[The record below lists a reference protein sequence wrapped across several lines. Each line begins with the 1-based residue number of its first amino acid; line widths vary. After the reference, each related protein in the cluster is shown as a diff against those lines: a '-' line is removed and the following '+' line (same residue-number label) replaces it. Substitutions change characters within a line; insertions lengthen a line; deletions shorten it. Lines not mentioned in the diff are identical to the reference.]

1 MKNTMTRVE
10 ALNTAIDMISNTVE
24 LNGEGD
30 PDEVKLT
37 KTLEILTKIRDQI
50 SKPHTSSDE
59 AKAKRSAM
67 QKEKTAKARAEL
79 VFTVAPVLR
88 KYLTSDVTAKEL
100 FEVAKDELPQDFSA
114 AKVQNI
120 LIREMAPELVKT
132 EAKGKANT
140 YRLIG

>member
-1 MKNTMTRVE
+1 MKNTITRVD
-10 ALNTAIDMISNTVE
+10 ALNTAIDMITNTIE

-30 PDEVKLT
+30 PDEIKLT

-50 SKPHTSSDE
+50 AKPRTSSEE

-79 VFTVAPVLR
+79 VSTVVPVLR
-88 KYLTSDVTAKEL
+88 KHLTSDITAKEL

-132 EAKGKANT
+132 ETKGKANT

>member
-1 MKNTMTRVE
+1 MKNTMTRVD
-10 ALNTAIDMISNTVE
+10 ALNTAIDMITNTIE

-79 VFTVAPVLR
+79 VSTVAPVLR
-88 KYLTSDVTAKEL
+88 KYLTSDITAKEL
-100 FEVAKDELPQDFSA
+100 FEVAKSELPQDFSA

-132 EAKGKANT
+132 ETKGHANT
-140 YRLIG
+140 YRLVG

>member
-1 MKNTMTRVE
+1 MKGITYAQALEMAIKVCSIPANADEYSEVVE
-10 ALNTAIDMISNTVE
+10 
-24 LNGEGD
+24 
-30 PDEVKLT
+30 KLT
-37 KTLEILTKIRDQI
+37 ALKEKY

-79 VFTVAPVLR
+79 VSTVAPVLR
-88 KYLTSDVTAKEL
+88 KHLTSDITAKEL

-140 YRLIG
+140 YRLVG

>member
-1 MKNTMTRVE
+1 MKNTMTRAM
-10 ALNTAIDMISNTVE
+10 ALTAALTFVPSEQT
-24 LNGEGD
+24 
-30 PDEVKLT
+30 EVR
-37 KTLEILTKIRDQI
+37 EILTKMIAQV

-79 VFTVAPVLR
+79 VSTVAPVLR

-100 FEVAKDELPQDFSA
+100 FEVAKGELPQDFSA

-132 EAKGKANT
+132 ETKGKANT

>member
-1 MKNTMTRVE
+1 MKNTMTRVD
-10 ALNTAIDMISNTVE
+10 ALNTAIKMITNTVE

-30 PDEVKLT
+30 PDEAKLT

-79 VFTVAPVLR
+79 VSTVAPVLR
-88 KYLTSDVTAKEL
+88 KYLTSDITAKEL

-132 EAKGKANT
+132 ETKGHANT
-140 YRLIG
+140 YRLVG

>member
-10 ALNTAIDMISNTVE
+10 ALNTAIEMITNTVE

-30 PDEVKLT
+30 PDEAKLT

-50 SKPHTSSDE
+50 SNPHTSSDE

-79 VFTVAPVLR
+79 VSTVAPVLR
-88 KYLTSDVTAKEL
+88 KYLTSDITAKEL
-100 FEVAKDELPQDFSA
+100 FEVAKGELPQDFSS

-132 EAKGKANT
+132 ETKGKANT

>member
-1 MKNTMTRVE
+1 MKNTMTRVD
-10 ALNTAIDMISNTVE
+10 ALNTAIDMITSTVE

-30 PDEVKLT
+30 PDESKLT
-37 KTLEILTKIRDQI
+37 KTVEILTKIRDQI

-79 VFTVAPVLR
+79 VSTVAPVLR
-88 KYLTSDVTAKEL
+88 KYLTSDITAKEL
-100 FEVAKDELPQDFSA
+100 FEVAKGELPQDFSA

-132 EAKGKANT
+132 EVKGHANT
-140 YRLIG
+140 YRLVG

>member
-1 MKNTMTRVE
+1 MKNTMTRVD
-10 ALNTAIDMISNTVE
+10 ALNTAIDMITNTIE

-79 VFTVAPVLR
+79 ISTVAPVLR
-88 KYLTSDVTAKEL
+88 KYLTSDITAKEL
-100 FEVAKDELPQDFSA
+100 FEVAKSELPQDFSA

-132 EAKGKANT
+132 ETKGHANT
-140 YRLIG
+140 YRLVG

>member
-1 MKNTMTRVE
+1 MTRVE
-10 ALNTAIDMISNTVE
+10 ALNTAIEMITNTVE

-79 VFTVAPVLR
+79 VSTVAPVLR

-100 FEVAKDELPQDFSA
+100 FEVAKGELPQDFSA

-132 EAKGKANT
+132 ETKGHANT
-140 YRLIG
+140 YRLVG